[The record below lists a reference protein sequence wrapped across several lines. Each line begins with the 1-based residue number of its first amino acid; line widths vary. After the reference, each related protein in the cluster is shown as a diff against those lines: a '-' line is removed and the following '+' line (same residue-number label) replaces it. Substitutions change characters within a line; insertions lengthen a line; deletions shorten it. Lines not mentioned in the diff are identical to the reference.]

1 VNINNPIVHPI
12 LGALVADAA
21 SLGFHWLY
29 NQGRIREVAGKTP
42 AFRTPTASDYQGTQ
56 GYFAHGHKLA
66 GEFSQYG
73 EQAMVLLRSL
83 VENDCQY
90 SRHHYEKLFYEH
102 FGYGGRYVGYIDHPT
117 RETLNNMTTAEAD
130 AIKRAE
136 TIPFAG
142 DNKSK
147 TLLIKKVLGLVKK
160 VDGQELQRQVEELAA
175 NTSDDK
181 ASLHYTLAVMEK
193 LKSINAYHG
202 ADDEQLPAIAKL
214 PALVTVYQGN
224 DQLKSV
230 VESAVRV
237 TNNNELAVQFGQTA
251 ATMIGSAM
259 QTKDPEMA
267 IIKGCGSA
275 APKIASLIHKA
286 ISFKNEDNT
295 AVTSKFGTSCNLSF
309 GVPALAHNAITASSY
324 REAVQKN
331 IYAGGDSCG
340 RAILLGALLGAAY
353 GVGGEKGI
361 PLEWI
366 DKLKEKNELEVI
378 LAKLHPA

>member
-1 VNINNPIVHPI
+1 MNVHNPIVYPI

-29 NQGRIREVAGKTP
+29 NQSRIREIAGKTP

-66 GEFSQYG
+66 GDFSQYG

-83 VENDCQY
+83 VKNDCQY
-90 SRHHYEKLFYEH
+90 NRADYEKLFYEH

-117 RETLNNMTTAEAD
+117 RDTLNNITTAEAD
-130 AIKRAE
+130 AVKRAE
-136 TIPFAG
+136 MIPFPG
-142 DNKSK
+142 DNSTK
-147 TLLIKKVLGLVKK
+147 THLIKKVLGLVKTTE
-160 VDGQELQRQVEELAA
+160 GQELQRQVKELAE
-175 NTSDDK
+175 NTGEGKST
-181 ASLHYTLAVMEK
+181 LHYALAVMEK
-193 LKSINAYHG
+193 LKLVNDYHG

-214 PALVTVYQGN
+214 PALVAVYQGN
-224 DQLKSV
+224 DQLKNV

-237 TNNNELAVQFGQTA
+237 TNNNKLAVQFGQTA
-251 ATMIGSAM
+251 ATMIVSAM
-259 QTKDPEMA
+259 QTRNPEIA
-267 IIKGCGSA
+267 ITRGCGSA
-275 APKIASLIHKA
+275 APKVASLIHKA
-286 ISFKNEDNT
+286 ISLKNEDNT
-295 AVTSKFGTSCNLSF
+295 AVTSKFGTSCNLAF
-309 GVPALAHNAITASSY
+309 GVPALAHNAITAGSY

-366 DKLKEKNELEVI
+366 DKLKEKNELEA
-378 LAKLHPA
+378 LLGKLHPA